1 MSFKDLLAKYRT
13 ISFSERDKGE
23 RFERLMQAFL
33 KTAPLYAGIFEHVW
47 LWADFP
53 CKATFSDRDTGIDL
67 VAKTKDGDFWAIQC
81 KCYSEETRID
91 KPAVDSFLAT
101 SSKLIVTDEGEVPFA
116 QRLWISTTN
125 NWGPEAEVTIESQ
138 VPPVARLSLFDLESA
153 PVDWDALEAG
163 LSGSSARKA
172 KKTPRPHQ
180 ENAIASVHEHFEH
193 ADRGKIIMAC
203 GTGKTFTS
211 LKIAEQEAG
220 AGGLVLFLAPSIALV
235 GQTLREWVAECS
247 VSIFPIC
254 MYLFGLTRGAA

>member
-91 KPAVDSFLAT
+91 KPAVDAFLAT
-101 SSKLIVTDEGEVPFA
+101 SGKLIATDEGEVPFA
-116 QRLWISTTN
+116 QRLRKSL
-125 NWGPEAEVTIESQ
+125 SR
-138 VPPVARLSLFDLESA
+138 ARTHRLPD
-153 PVDWDALEAG
+153 
-163 LSGSSARKA
+163 
-172 KKTPRPHQ
+172 
-180 ENAIASVHEHFEH
+180 
-193 ADRGKIIMAC
+193 
-203 GTGKTFTS
+203 
-211 LKIAEQEAG
+211 
-220 AGGLVLFLAPSIALV
+220 
-235 GQTLREWVAECS
+235 
-247 VSIFPIC
+247 
-254 MYLFGLTRGAA
+254 